1 VISEAARKCS
11 QCLRE
16 QPPGAFRAATGFKN
30 GRSAKC
36 RDCEAVSLPRSL
48 CDRKSVRGSLLRD
61 PQSGSVGEFT
71 AETLAARRD
80 EYILYLHAASCR
92 WRDAEDQEDRDGA
105 REALLFRCRQLIEAE
120 GLVST

>member
-1 VISEAARKCS
+1 MISEAARKCS

-16 QPPGAFRAATGFKN
+16 QPPGAFRAAKGFRD
-30 GRSAKC
+30 GRSSKC

-61 PQSGSVGEFT
+61 PEAGSVGEFT
-71 AETLAARRD
+71 LETLAARRD
-80 EYILYLHAASCR
+80 EYILYVHAAACR
-92 WRDAEDQEDRDGA
+92 WRNAEDCEDRDGA
-105 REALLFRCRQLIEAE
+105 REALIFRCRQLLEAE